1 MPRHALACAMPS
13 HPEGHRRSMKSPS
26 PSYLAKQRSPKRKFR
41 TVHSF
46 LHIPIILFSPPF
58 LFLVLPKTV
67 PCRRVVPDWDWLTS
81 TLSYTSPLLVLQYVL
96 FPFPHLF
103 MAVISLSP
111 PLPFPP
117 CHTMNLPSLPSEVL
131 NIAVSYPS
139 WQPFHT
145 ITPPWS
151 SKPHHPTMTTLPPIT
166 SLQRQ
171 YQYRD
176 TACSSPLFLLLFLS
190 SLKHAAHSTSSCGHP
205 PTATTPGHANSRST
219 TGRAARFLTLCS
231 QLCLGTEAPHA
242 PTRQCT
248 V

>member
-1 MPRHALACAMPS
+1 
-13 HPEGHRRSMKSPS
+13 
-26 PSYLAKQRSPKRKFR
+26 
-41 TVHSF
+41 
-46 LHIPIILFSPPF
+46 
-58 LFLVLPKTV
+58 
-67 PCRRVVPDWDWLTS
+67 
-81 TLSYTSPLLVLQYVL
+81 
-96 FPFPHLF
+96 

-117 CHTMNLPSLPSEVL
+117 CHAMNLPSLPSEVL

-176 TACSSPLFLLLFLS
+176 TACASRLVFLLLPF
-190 SLKHAAHSTSSCGHP
+190 SLRPAAHSTSSCCGHP
-205 PTATTPGHANSRST
+205 PTATTPGDANSGSS
-219 TGRAARFLTLCS
+219 TGRAARFLA
-231 QLCLGTEAPHA
+231 LCLGAEASHPPA
-242 PTRQCT
+242 RQCT
-248 V
+248 VRRTRRELVQRLSFTLFSVHCGEYL